1 MEEIMFFSK
10 YLYSLNPWLVI
21 GIFVASI
28 CIMLSFDWLEINYK
42 KHKTLFIFELL
53 FITGGFFLFTAW
65 IMYGIVVYRNNA
77 IDAVDK
83 AIETEKAS
91 EYATVHKYKVE
102 SYSLTPDKYGLRIK
116 AQVRLTNG
124 EKINDVDV
132 QPTYKL
138 NVKVQDNNK
147 PVDKNSTSVA
157 YYDANLKPKYQ
168 PLNKNKF
175 RQKILVIT
183 EKSTSSIN
191 DK

>member
-1 MEEIMFFSK
+1 MFFSK

-28 CIMLSFDWLEINYK
+28 CIMLSFDWVEINYK
-42 KHKTLFIFELL
+42 KHKMLFIFELL
-53 FITGGFFLFTAW
+53 FVIGGFFLFTAW
-65 IMYGIVVYRNNA
+65 IIYGVAYRNKA
-77 IDAVDK
+77 INAVDK
-83 AIETEKAS
+83 AIETEKVS

-183 EKSTSSIN
+183 EKNTSSIN